1 MKTKD
6 ITSKIL
12 PLKDNLYRVS
22 YRITHDAGQSKQI
35 VQEVMLKIWDQ
46 RAQLVVVDN
55 LPAYCMML
63 TRNLSLQKKNT
74 NSMQK
79 EYFLVG

>member
-6 ITSKIL
+6 ITSRIL

-22 YRITHDAGQSKQI
+22 YRITRDAAQSKQI

-46 RAQLVVVDN
+46 RAQLVVIDN
-55 LPAYCMML
+55 LPAYCMMV
-63 TRNLSLQKKNT
+63 TRNLSLQRKNAGF
-74 NSMQK
+74 SQK
-79 EYFLVG
+79 DYYLVG